1 MWMRYVMM
9 LVKLKLKIWS
19 LLFSCMSARKRNSSL
34 QSSSSSS
41 CPLACSSPQSTKS
54 VSHPR
59 SRHQWFLRPLLPPRR
74 SEIHPCTPP
83 TAPLPAQGKKIP
95 LGSIVVVVVVVVV
108 VVSEVVS
115 VVVVVVVVVG
125 VVGVVGAACSR
136 SSSISSSISSSS
148 VMYW

>member
-1 MWMRYVMM
+1 MEMWMRYVMM

-108 VVSEVVS
+108 EVSEVVS
-115 VVVVVVVVVG
+115 VVGVVVVVG
-125 VVGVVGAACSR
+125 GAACSR

>member
-1 MWMRYVMM
+1 MKSSIF
-9 LVKLKLKIWS
+9 L
-19 LLFSCMSARKRNSSL
+19 SARKRNSSL
-34 QSSSSSS
+34 QSSSSSF

-115 VVVVVVVVVG
+115 VVVVVVVVVLV